1 MLKKKL
7 RQRLL
12 LFVLV
17 FTCLLVPAAALANTP
32 IDITDTGVN
41 FLTDPPTET
50 TVYKA
55 GEGTV
60 TYEPAQNGQ
69 SAVITLENATINGC
83 QSTDYQGPTPRF
95 SRNPYERKCH
105 YGFTGG
111 K

>member
-69 SAVITLENATINGC
+69 SAVITLENATITDASPLIIRGKTPLQP
-83 QSTDYQGPTPRF
+83 QSL
-95 SRNPYERKCH
+95 
-105 YGFTGG
+105 
-111 K
+111 